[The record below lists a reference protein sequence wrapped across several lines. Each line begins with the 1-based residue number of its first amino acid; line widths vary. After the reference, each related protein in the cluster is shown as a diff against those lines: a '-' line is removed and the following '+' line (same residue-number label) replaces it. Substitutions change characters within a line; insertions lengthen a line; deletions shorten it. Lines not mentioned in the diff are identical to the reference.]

1 MVLHSLIT
9 AAMALTGLGCP
20 APPALESAL
29 ADERCSCVW
38 SEDPKQNFPR
48 WERGAAFVAEVTVM
62 SIDTLGGPIPG
73 DDARGVQTQ
82 SSHPIVGTLKVH
94 RVWKGEPAESVELH
108 MTYAVGIRTSCD
120 QVLALGET
128 YLLYAYERR
137 SDDRR
142 LSAGVCSGTVRME
155 RAADRGDLEFLGD
168 PKWIAEPD
176 GGPPTP

>member
-9 AAMALTGLGCP
+9 AAMALAGLGCP
-20 APPALESAL
+20 APSAVESAL
-29 ADERCSCVW
+29 ADERCSCVRH
-38 SEDPKQNFPR
+38 EDPKQNFPM

-73 DDARGVQTQ
+73 DDARQVQTQ

-94 RVWKGEPAESVELH
+94 RVWKGEPAERVELH
-108 MTYAVGIRTSCD
+108 MTYAVGLRTSCD

-128 YLLYAYERR
+128 YLLYAY
-137 SDDRR
+137 DRR
-142 LSAGVCSGTVRME
+142 LSAGVCSGTLRME
-155 RAADRGDLEFLGD
+155 RAVERGDPEFLGV

-176 GGPPTP
+176 GGPPTL